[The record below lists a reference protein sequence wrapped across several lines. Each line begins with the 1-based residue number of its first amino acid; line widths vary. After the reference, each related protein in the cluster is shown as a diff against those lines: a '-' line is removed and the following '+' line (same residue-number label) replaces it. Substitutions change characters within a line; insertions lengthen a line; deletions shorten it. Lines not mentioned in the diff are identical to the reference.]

1 MGTYFFYRGGSRM
14 YGGGGLLEEESI
26 HVETGYLV
34 LKLKQPPPD

>member
-1 MGTYFFYRGGSRM
+1 MGTYFFYRGGSRV
-14 YGGGGLLEEESI
+14 YGGRLLEEESI